1 MIVIGGMIGVGKT
14 TTAKMLEKELGLP
27 TYFESVRGNEILSL
41 FYTATPEEKKK
52 MRYPFLSQ
60 LSFLRARFNTLRNA
74 SKEEN
79 AILDRSLYEDCYFAK
94 KNYELG
100 NINELE
106 MKVYDSFAKEIFET
120 LNDFKNEK
128 ENFLVYLHG
137 SFETVFK
144 RIKSR
149 GRSFEIDPELV
160 SYYKFIY
167 DGYDEMIK
175 RAYPKERI
183 IDINIDE
190 LDLKYD
196 PKAKEYLLTQ
206 LKEKGAI

>member
-41 FYTATPEEKKK
+41 FYTTTPGEKMK

-74 SKEEN
+74 SKEKN

-149 GRSFEIDPELV
+149 GRSFEIDPELI

-167 DGYDEMIK
+167 DGYDEMIRK
-175 RAYPKERI
+175 AYPKERI

-196 PKAKEYLLTQ
+196 SKAKEYLLVQ